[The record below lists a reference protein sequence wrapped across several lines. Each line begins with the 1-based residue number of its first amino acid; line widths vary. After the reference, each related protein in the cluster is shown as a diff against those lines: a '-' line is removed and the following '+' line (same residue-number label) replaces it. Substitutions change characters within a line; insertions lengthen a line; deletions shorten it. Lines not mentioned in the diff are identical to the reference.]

1 MVSTITPVDNKQGK
15 YPKLK
20 LKQSITLLESLRSCW
35 SEDIL
40 VISCSDKFLR
50 LSLQLLSRSDF
61 TSPVNVSHFL
71 WYFGF
76 TMQTFTYVHMYR
88 LRAHTRARAHTHTQ
102 KKVTCVLFT
111 CNRYS
116 TWLSS
121 GLVARRGDTT
131 QSISTPNFE
140 WAVVAH
146 IEDFI
151 YV

>member
-76 TMQTFTYVHMYR
+76 TMQTFTYVHMCR
-88 LRAHTRARAHTHTQ
+88 LHTRARAHT
-102 KKVTCVLFT
+102 KKKLLTYFSHVTGIQLGYLLV
-111 CNRYS
+111 
-116 TWLSS
+116 WLLAKEIPHSQSLLPILS
-121 GLVARRGDTT
+121 G
-131 QSISTPNFE
+131 QS
-140 WAVVAH
+140 WH
-146 IEDFI
+146 I
-151 YV
+151 

>member
-88 LRAHTRARAHTHTQ
+88 LHTRARARTHTNKEQ
-102 KKVTCVLFT
+102 KDYPEVRAEPGRELDVS
-111 CNRYS
+111 S
-116 TWLSS
+116 THLTRMD
-121 GLVARRGDTT
+121 GVRLVKF
-131 QSISTPNFE
+131 PK
-140 WAVVAH
+140 
-146 IEDFI
+146 
-151 YV
+151 